1 MYENCSECKGVRGNP
16 VGQVSSWFHG
26 SLVWRTLSKA
36 SVRVNG
42 GDEDPDEEDDVDAV
56 AGRETCPGFEKMKCE
71 SEAGYA

>member
-1 MYENCSECKGVRGNP
+1 M
-16 VGQVSSWFHG
+16 
-26 SLVWRTLSKA
+26 
-36 SVRVNG
+36 NG